1 MTIRLGT
8 LRDLYRPA
16 YPPRIV
22 AFDPSIAVPAQ
33 TSALQAVG
41 SVLGTWFGGK
51 RVYTG
56 AEVDA
61 IRASRSFS
69 HSLSDSF
76 FIHWTRLTLFSVPS
90 LAVGGPKRP
99 PPKSRPAPGAPPP
112 IVTATKKAKAPAPS
126 AYGPPSSAA
135 FVQGASDSARSI
147 MASTNAALEQRG
159 EYLNA
164 LSERLGGMAND
175 AATFA
180 KETRKTAQQE
190 AAKRSISG
198 AWSGLLN
205 KLP

>member
-61 IRASRSFS
+61 IRASRSFP

-90 LAVGGPKRP
+90 LAVGGPKR
-99 PPKSRPAPGAPPP
+99 PPP